1 MLTNKHLTRRRLLQ
15 IGAASAGAAALSP
28 SNVWAKGLGTPL
40 DPNNLTIAVGHS
52 GPITDGGWSENHH
65 KGIMAIKA
73 AYPNAK
79 ILEVENVP
87 ASSKGA
93 RTIRQL
99 AAQGA
104 DMVIMT
110 SGYGEIIDEVA
121 GANPDIAFLEASGY
135 TPMPNKRSYYIK
147 GWKADYLNGIA
158 AGRMTKTNKLGFIAS
173 YPVPSVNFA
182 INGLHAGA
190 RSVNPDVTTSCIFIN
205 SWFDPQA
212 MSQAAQAL
220 VDSGADVLAS
230 VVEGPEALQVAEKNG
245 VFAFGSTGDMS
256 EFGPNAYIGS
266 AIIDWDEYYV
276 AQVRDLVEGNW
287 TGGDDLLD
295 LGRGVDVADFG
306 KIVPQAVRDEVAAK
320 RQQLIDGAPTF
331 VGPMNDNEGNARL
344 AAGEALPEEVI
355 LGWDW
360 YFEGISVSS

>member
-1 MLTNKHLTRRRLLQ
+1 MKTDFELTRRRLLQ
-15 IGAASAGAAALSP
+15 FCAVSAGTLAVSP
-28 SNVWAKGLGTPL
+28 ACVWAKGLGAPL

-52 GPITDGGWSENHH
+52 GPITDGGWTENHH
-65 KGIMAIKA
+65 KGINAIKA
-73 AYPNAK
+73 AFPKAK

-121 GANPDIAFLEASGY
+121 NANPDIAFLEASGF
-135 TPMPNKRSYYIK
+135 TPAPNKRSYYIK
-147 GWKADYLNGIA
+147 GWKADFLNGMA
-158 AGRMTKTNKLGFIAS
+158 AGRMTKSNRLGYIAS
-173 YPVPSVNFA
+173 FPVPSANFA
-182 INGLHAGA
+182 INGFHAGA
-190 RSVNPDVTTSCIFIN
+190 RFVNPEVETNAIFIN

-220 VDSGADVLAS
+220 ADSGADVLAS
-230 VVEGPEALQVAEKNG
+230 VVDGPEAIQVAAQNG
-245 VFAFGSTGDMS
+245 IFAYGSTGDMR

-266 AIIDWDEYYV
+266 TLINWDDYYV
-276 AQVRDLVEGNW
+276 EQVKSLVEGNW
-287 TGGDDLLD
+287 SGGDDLLD
-295 LGRGVDVADFG
+295 LGAGVDIDHFG
-306 KIVPQAVRDEVAAK
+306 ESVPQNVRDEVASM
-320 RQQLIDGAPTF
+320 RMRMIEGYSPF
-331 VGPMNDNEGNARL
+331 VGPLSDNTGNLKLAEGKT
-344 AAGEALPEEVI
+344 LPEEAI

-360 YFEGISVSS
+360 YLEGISVSS